1 MGTRRLITV
10 EIIACDLRYAVAVKW
25 LATIALFALAC
36 GSPTP
41 NTPHVSREPISVRGW
56 IVDVESPPSAYR
68 TIETE
73 WARKSQLFL
82 QTNIWVDNAPYV
94 SGGVAENGSFI
105 LLDVPPGNV
114 TVSFSAPGA
123 PLVRLVLEHVPGN
136 ADVFIPA
143 LFIKH
148 DSVALLE
155 PKGVKVRLA
164 AKVKQPTPTGA
175 TAIVAGLTFP
185 VVNTPMVAMMDRLDY
200 PIPPSGPV
208 PIATVK

>member
-1 MGTRRLITV
+1 VKRL
-10 EIIACDLRYAVAVKW
+10 AAMALLAVACSGP
-25 LATIALFALAC
+25 AP
-36 GSPTP
+36 S
-41 NTPHVSREPISVRGW
+41 TPHVSREPISVRGW
-56 IVDVESPPSAYR
+56 IADVESPPNAYH
-68 TIETE
+68 TVETE
-73 WARKSQLFL
+73 SARKVQLFQ

-143 LFIKH
+143 LLIKH
-148 DSVALLE
+148 DSVGLLD

-164 AKVKQPTPTGA
+164 AKVQRATPAGA
-175 TAIVAGLTFP
+175 TAIVAGLSVP

-200 PIPPSGPV
+200 PIPPSGPT